1 MRALLVLLSCLA
13 ASGASAQRLV
23 AHDTLSRDT
32 PSVVSCGFC
41 GDEVIGVVFRELGGI
56 GGLRPSDFPLRL
68 SGVQVALAAAAT
80 DGTSCTASALGG
92 VVSAEVEVWAG
103 ASPPSALPAADV
115 TFGMAWPGETL
126 VFASEAV
133 PIELSTPT
141 MDGSTLF
148 NLQFNAFEP
157 RDDAN
162 EPIVVA
168 EGNTY
173 LRVAVR
179 LPRSGANNP
188 ICAAPLETPSG
199 FPLRDDDGRIAP
211 ERSFLYAGGV
221 GWLWNETARV
231 NGDWAIRVEV
241 APMPVARDAGTA
253 DAETADAAGLD
264 AGTADAAGLDAAS
277 VDAGPLAP
285 GGGCGCRAGRG
296 ASGAGGLA
304 LLGLALVWRRRR

>member
-1 MRALLVLLSCLA
+1 MRALLVLVTSLWATEA
-13 ASGASAQRLV
+13 AAQRLV

-68 SGVQVALAAAAT
+68 SGVQVALAAART
-80 DGTSCTASALGG
+80 DGTSCTAESVGG
-92 VVSAEVEVWAG
+92 TVAVEVEVWAG
-103 ASPPSALPAADV
+103 STPPSALPGADV
-115 TFGMAWPGETL
+115 TFGMPWPGEAL

-133 PIELSTPT
+133 PVELSTPT

-179 LPRSGANNP
+179 LPRSGQNNP
-188 ICAAPLETPSG
+188 VCAAPLETPAG

-241 APMPVARDAGTA
+241 APMPVARDAGSA
-253 DAETADAAGLD
+253 DAGGADGGAGDAGSLD
-264 AGTADAAGLDAAS
+264 AGSADAGTLT
-277 VDAGPLAP
+277 P

-296 ASGAGGLA
+296 AAGGGWLA
-304 LLGLALVWRRRR
+304 LLGLALALRRGR